1 MEVNSKSGS
10 NLRKVIWRIE
20 ILNAVDG
27 NGEISK
33 VTWRIENFSSFKNDQ
48 RLYSEFFTAGGN
60 LWIIIIYPKGYK
72 NNEYH
77 LSVFLRL
84 VDLET
89 SPSGCS
95 KFVQFGFAVIDQIDR
110 TNSITQVDMHTFNAT
125 RSAGGFHS
133 FLALSEL
140 NDPERGY
147 LVNDAFL
154 VEAYISTDRTIGLIS
169 RELILKT
176 DSDKHKTKEADGVKA
191 AIDNQATMKTEPVEI
206 TVPSPTQS
214 SCQIVANEPAEPT
227 EEDIMTFFTSLESEL
242 SSCVTVFSKEEAKEA
257 LAKLEEALN
266 MTPLD
271 FYDSG
276 EFSSLKQAF
285 KILLSFDCSST
296 TGTIE
301 QKNKLL
307 AMEESL
313 KELADQA
320 MKAVLDKSRHTEKES
335 IKLTITRNLDRNLI
349 RYKEMESEVKQVEQ
363 KLAALL
369 AERKGIFRSSKEMRI
384 ELEALGQEW
393 AEYEANAKAAEAG
406 WGRMKDFISS
416 IKGRI

>member
-1 MEVNSKSGS
+1 M
-10 NLRKVIWRIE
+10 L
-20 ILNAVDG
+20 LLLA
-27 NGEISK
+27 
-33 VTWRIENFSSFKNDQ
+33 
-48 RLYSEFFTAGGN
+48 
-60 LWIIIIYPKGYK
+60 
-72 NNEYH
+72 
-77 LSVFLRL
+77 
-84 VDLET
+84 
-89 SPSGCS
+89 
-95 KFVQFGFAVIDQIDR
+95 
-110 TNSITQVDMHTFNAT
+110 VDMHTFNAT

-214 SCQIVANEPAEPT
+214 SCQIVVSQANEPAEPT